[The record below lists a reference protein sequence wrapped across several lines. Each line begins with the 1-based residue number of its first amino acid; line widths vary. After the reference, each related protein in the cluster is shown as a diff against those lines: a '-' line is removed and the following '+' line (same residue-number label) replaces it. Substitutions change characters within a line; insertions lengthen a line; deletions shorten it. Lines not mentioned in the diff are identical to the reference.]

1 MTLTKPCL
9 CGQSITVSLPA
20 MPEADVQDLMRY
32 LCCPTCASTPRP
44 ASPLAQDRAETSP
57 AVQTIAAIL
66 NRAQLQRDAAT
77 GRRNK
82 PSPTPPGTPRNAER
96 LATLDGETNSL
107 AGQGARTAGTLDD
120 GSVNSPP

>member
-44 ASPLAQDRAETSP
+44 PLPPGRVETSP

-77 GRRNK
+77 ARRNK
-82 PSPTPPGTPRNAER
+82 PSPTPSGTPRNAER
-96 LATLDGETNSL
+96 LATLDGEANSL